1 MNWKSISILTETGG
15 NLDLVTALQMCIFM
29 EEITHRGVVNCY
41 LNPEEG
47 EEVYR
52 ELQERISTPRRLVWE
67 QIEETLEE
75 TLEEKER
82 REELREGILSFEEKS
97 REYIRSLYS
106 TDGDLPE
113 IDWDSLLRKIK

>member
-1 MNWKSISILTETGG
+1 MNWKSIDILAETGG

-75 TLEEKER
+75 GER